1 MNRKTKILI
10 IRFSSIGDIILTT
23 PVIRCIKLQYKN
35 VELHYLTK
43 YKYKDI
49 LLQNPY
55 LDLCHYFDNNFSE
68 LIKNLKQEKYDII
81 IDLHNNMR
89 SKMLRLAL
97 ATKNYVYNKENFK
110 KFLLINFGLNFSK
123 LHTVDRYFLPLKD
136 LQIKND
142 NNGLDIFIDDNYN
155 VNFNTSQK
163 YISWCIGG
171 SYENKKLSDKQIVY
185 VCDKLNLPIVFIGSS
200 NENDLAEKIITKSS
214 NNKLYNFCGK
224 INFLESSFLVK
235 KSNLL
240 LTNDTSILHV
250 GSAFKLPT
258 ISFWGC
264 TKPELG
270 FRSYLNPSSY
280 EICSENTRPCS
291 KHGKNCRVLTNGCVK
306 TIKPEIIYKKVKE
319 IEF

>member
-10 IRFSSIGDIILTT
+10 VRFSSIGDIILTT

-55 LDLCHYFDNNFSE
+55 IDLCHYFDNNLPE
-68 LIKNLKQEKYDII
+68 VIKNLKQEKYDVI
-81 IDLHNNMR
+81 IDLHNNLR
-89 SKMLRLAL
+89 SKMLRLVL
-97 ATKNYVYNKENFK
+97 ATKNYVYKKENFK
-110 KFLLINFGLNFSK
+110 KFFLVNFGLNFSN
-123 LHTVDRYFLPLKD
+123 LHTVDRYFLALKD

-142 NNGLDIFIDDNYN
+142 NNGLDFFIDDNYN

-185 VCDKLNLPIVFIGSS
+185 VCDKLNLPIVFIGGP

-224 INFLESSFLVK
+224 INFSESSFLVK

-270 FRSYLNPSSY
+270 FRSYLNPISY
-280 EICSENTRPCS
+280 EICSKNTRPCS
-291 KHGKNCRVLTNGCVK
+291 KHGKNCKVLANGCVK

>member
-110 KFLLINFGLNFSK
+110 KILLINFGLNFSK

-142 NNGLDIFIDDNYN
+142 NNGLDIFIDDNYII
-155 VNFNTSQK
+155 NFNTSQK

-171 SYENKKLSDKQIVY
+171 SYENKKLSDEQIVY
-185 VCDKLNLPIVFIGSS
+185 VCDKLNLPIVFIGGS

-280 EICSENTRPCS
+280 EIRSKYTRPCS
-291 KHGKNCRVLTNGCVK
+291 KHGKNCRVLANGCVK

>member
-23 PVIRCIKLQYKN
+23 PAIRCIKLQYKN

-49 LLQNPY
+49 LLHNPY
-55 LDLCHYFDNNFSE
+55 LDSCHYFDNNFSE
-68 LIKNLKQEKYDII
+68 VIKNLKQEKYDII

-142 NNGLDIFIDDNYN
+142 NNGLDIIIDDNCN
-155 VNFNTSQK
+155 VDFNTSQK

-171 SYENKKLSDKQIVY
+171 SFENKKLSDEQIVY
-185 VCDKLNLPIVFIGSS
+185 VCNKLNLPIVFIGGP
-200 NENDLAEKIITKSS
+200 NEYDLAEKIITKSS

-224 INFLESSFLVK
+224 INFSESSFLVK

-250 GSAFKLPT
+250 GSAFKIPT

-270 FRSYLNPSSY
+270 FSSYLNPISH

-291 KHGKNCRVLTNGCVK
+291 KHGKNCKVLTNGCVK
-306 TIKPEIIYKKVKE
+306 NIKPEIIYKKVIE

>member
-23 PVIRCIKLQYKN
+23 PAIRCIKLQYKT

-49 LLQNPY
+49 LLHNPY
-55 LDLCHYFDNNFSE
+55 LDSCHYFDNNFSE
-68 LIKNLKQEKYDII
+68 VIKNLKQEKYDII

-142 NNGLDIFIDDNYN
+142 NNGLDVCIDDNCN
-155 VNFNTSQK
+155 VGFNTSQK

-171 SYENKKLSDKQIVY
+171 SYENKKLSDEQIVY
-185 VCDKLNLPIVFIGSS
+185 VCNKLNLPIVFIGGP
-200 NENDLAEKIITKSS
+200 NEYDLAEKIITKSS

-224 INFLESSFLVK
+224 INFSESSYLVK

-250 GSAFKLPT
+250 GSAFKIPT

-270 FRSYLNPSSY
+270 FSSYLNPISH
-280 EICSENTRPCS
+280 EICSQNTRPCS
-291 KHGKNCRVLTNGCVK
+291 KHGKNCKVLTNGCVK
-306 TIKPEIIYKKVKE
+306 NIKPEIIYKKV
-319 IEF
+319 IEMEF

>member
-35 VELHYLTK
+35 AELHYLTK

-110 KFLLINFGLNFSK
+110 KFLLINIGLNFSK

-171 SYENKKLSDKQIVY
+171 SYENKKLSDEQIVY
-185 VCDKLNLPIVFIGSS
+185 VCDKLNLPIVFIGGS

-224 INFLESSFLVK
+224 INFSESSFLVK

-270 FRSYLNPSSY
+270 FRSYLNPLSY
-280 EICSENTRPCS
+280 EIRSEYRRPCS